1 MKHLLFGSFTTVEY
15 SENSQY
21 TFYENVHDNGHH
33 FKGLE
38 LTRRDQRL
46 SFYRV
51 KGKDCL
57 FVFFLNTVY
66 PFVKY
71 FKNKN
76 LKISFDI
83 SLYFMVFLFFLLFPH
98 GFPILK

>member
-1 MKHLLFGSFTTVEY
+1 MEY

-51 KGKDCL
+51 KGKGCL

-76 LKISFDI
+76 LKISFLFT
-83 SLYFMVFLFFLLFPH
+83 SWLFFLLLPH
-98 GFPILK
+98 RFPILK